1 MQSPNLDRLLAML
14 GHLAVLGGLIF
25 LALEIQQNTNAV
37 RASAVQEATN
47 VARNQILLFVQ
58 DPDINRI
65 AMARYSELNEEDQS
79 RKFWLT
85 RSFWLGMQGLYR
97 QTKLGAFPEEEW
109 ETWDRIICSNY
120 AEIETPLW
128 EANAATLAKDFV
140 DQVESCSGSVR
151 GVYPE

>member
-1 MQSPNLDRLLAML
+1 ML

-47 VARNQILLFVQ
+47 VARNQILMFVQ
-58 DPDINRI
+58 DPDINRLS
-65 AMARYSELNEEDQS
+65 MTRYSDLNEEDQT
-79 RKFWLT
+79 RKFWLS

-120 AEIETPLW
+120 ADLEAPLW
-128 EANAATLAKDFV
+128 EANASTLATDFV
-140 DQVESCSGSVR
+140 EHVESCTG
-151 GVYPE
+151 GVLGVHPE